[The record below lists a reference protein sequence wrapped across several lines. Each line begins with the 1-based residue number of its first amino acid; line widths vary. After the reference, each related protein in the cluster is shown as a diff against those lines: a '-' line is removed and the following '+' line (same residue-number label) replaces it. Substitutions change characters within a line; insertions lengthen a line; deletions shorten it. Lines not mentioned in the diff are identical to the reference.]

1 MTQKPKMFCRSAALL
16 APLLL
21 AACTIPGVGEPIDRE
36 GLWRATGVNEANLRA
51 MVADPAHLSRGV
63 EAQTPARGEPAA
75 LAAQRLGFPS
85 TPAAGVATSPG
96 LPALPI
102 TGTRQRGGT

>member
-1 MTQKPKMFCRSAALL
+1 MMRKPKMFCRSAVLL
-16 APLLL
+16 VPVLL
-21 AACTIPGVGEPIDRE
+21 AACTTPAVVDPFDRD
-36 GLWRATGVNEANLRA
+36 GMWRPTGVNEANLRA

-63 EAQTPARGEPAA
+63 AAQTPARGEAAA

-85 TPAAGVATSPG
+85 TPAAGVPAGPG

-102 TGTRQRGGT
+102 TGTRQRGGS